1 MHATLA
7 YKHLV
12 RVPYHQAEE
21 CGAPEEVLSHH
32 VCQEPEPAIILHSS
46 HCVVCHNYKMQQHL
60 AGPLAGQLDYLLQGL
75 TEHLQE
81 VVLIR
86 TYLLKKSTK
95 CHQENH
101 CLSCSY
107 DDC

>member
-1 MHATLA
+1 MCVSH
-7 YKHLV
+7 
-12 RVPYHQAEE
+12 HQAEE
-21 CGAPEEVLSHH
+21 RGAPEEVLSHH

-46 HCVVCHNYKMQQHL
+46 HCVVCHNYEMWRHL
-60 AGPLAGQLDYLLQGL
+60 AGPLAGLLDYLLQGL
-75 TEHLQE
+75 TEHLQK

-86 TYLLKKSTK
+86 MYLQKSIK
-95 CHQENH
+95 CHQQNY